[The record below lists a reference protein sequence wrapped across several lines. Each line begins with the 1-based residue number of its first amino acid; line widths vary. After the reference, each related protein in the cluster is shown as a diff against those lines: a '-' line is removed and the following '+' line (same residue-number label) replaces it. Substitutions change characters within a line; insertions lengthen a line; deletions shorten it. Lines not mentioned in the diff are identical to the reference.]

1 MVDIFKIS
9 INNEGWGPV
18 GQIENVFPHIPYAPF
33 SKADK
38 LGKAADWTPTSR
50 QYTARP
56 SQSVATAFNT
66 FENED
71 EEDFSLVDTKQPKKT
86 YGARKNYPKMRQTN
100 VRQKVAPP
108 PNWQQPPRTKA
119 SRNKKTQ
126 NKYYQSQY
134 QGYSA
139 KQGKKFNPS
148 IDPSPSW
155 GDPVQMIEFQ
165 TLQNLEII
173 APPQGETLKSCGRAE
188 KYNELYDKIVPKSEK
203 TLEKET
209 ERKKFRV
216 TTSSDPI
223 INKMSAEKPGDGIT
237 TVYATDTIIS
247 VLMCTIRSMYSWDI
261 KIRKVNGVIFLD
273 KREDSGLDYLT
284 VNENATEPPLDEDP
298 HMSCNNV
305 DQLHQEATY
314 LNFSFSQQLLLK
326 DQDKAIQLA
335 DGNPFTSEHD
345 LSAASVIYRYR
356 KFDLGDGIEMIVRT
370 EVDGYR
376 SGLTEPNYLVIKALN
391 EYDTKITGGWRSK
404 LETQKA
410 GCFATEVK
418 NNGNKLT
425 KWAVQAHLAAA
436 DEIKLGYVSRI
447 HPRDPYNHVILS
459 VNTHTVQDFIREIGT
474 HFGKLWTVLKFL
486 LGEFAKLK
494 DGSYFI
500 MREGSKKQLLIYNI
514 DKEEE
519 N

>member
-1 MVDIFKIS
+1 
-9 INNEGWGPV
+9 
-18 GQIENVFPHIPYAPF
+18 
-33 SKADK
+33 
-38 LGKAADWTPTSR
+38 
-50 QYTARP
+50 
-56 SQSVATAFNT
+56 
-66 FENED
+66 
-71 EEDFSLVDTKQPKKT
+71 
-86 YGARKNYPKMRQTN
+86 
-100 VRQKVAPP
+100 
-108 PNWQQPPRTKA
+108 
-119 SRNKKTQ
+119 
-126 NKYYQSQY
+126 
-134 QGYSA
+134 
-139 KQGKKFNPS
+139 
-148 IDPSPSW
+148 
-155 GDPVQMIEFQ
+155 
-165 TLQNLEII
+165 
-173 APPQGETLKSCGRAE
+173 
-188 KYNELYDKIVPKSEK
+188 
-203 TLEKET
+203 
-209 ERKKFRV
+209 
-216 TTSSDPI
+216 
-223 INKMSAEKPGDGIT
+223 
-237 TVYATDTIIS
+237 
-247 VLMCTIRSMYSWDI
+247 
-261 KIRKVNGVIFLD
+261 
-273 KREDSGLDYLT
+273 
-284 VNENATEPPLDEDP
+284 
-298 HMSCNNV
+298 
-305 DQLHQEATY
+305 
-314 LNFSFSQQLLLK
+314 
-326 DQDKAIQLA
+326 
-335 DGNPFTSEHD
+335 
-345 LSAASVIYRYR
+345 
-356 KFDLGDGIEMIVRT
+356 MIVRT